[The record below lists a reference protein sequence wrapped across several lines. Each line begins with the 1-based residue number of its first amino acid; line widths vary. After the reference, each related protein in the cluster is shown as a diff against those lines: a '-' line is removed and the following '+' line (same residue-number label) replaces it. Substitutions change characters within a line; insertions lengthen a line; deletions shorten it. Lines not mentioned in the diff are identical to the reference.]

1 MENYVDGYVFPIKKK
16 DIPVYLNVAEEVAT
30 IWKGYGAIEYREF
43 VGDDLIFEGV
53 QTFPELMNLL
63 EDEIPI
69 FGWVI
74 FPTREIRDR
83 AHQEVRKDKRMNE
96 ILAPLHENG
105 RQIFDAKRMVFG
117 GFKST

>member
-16 DIPVYLNVAEEVAT
+16 DISVYLKVAEEVAT
-30 IWKGYGAIEYREF
+30 IWKAYGAIEYREF